1 MKNNPAGASPN
12 TELNKLIREAKAGSQ
27 KAFEELLC
35 RYAPL
40 LDSMTARYL
49 TGELSGQDRED
60 LHQEAVLGFY
70 RALMRYDL
78 DQDKVQF
85 GLFAKECIRNGLISS
100 LRVLKRQAQ
109 ILLLDDDP
117 SSDAQAPSSDN
128 PASRIMEE
136 EAYRQL
142 YGQIRRQLS
151 PYENRI
157 WWLYLSGRT
166 AKEIAALVEKDE
178 RSVQNA
184 IYRIRKKLRATIPN
198 T

>member
-1 MKNNPAGASPN
+1 MKNNPEKASSN
-12 TELNKLIREAKAGSQ
+12 TELNDLIREAKKGSQ

-40 LDSMTARYL
+40 LDSMTERYH
-49 TGELSGQDRED
+49 TGEFSGQDRED
-60 LHQEAVLGFY
+60 FHQEAVLGFY

-78 DQDKVQF
+78 EQDKVQF
-85 GLFAKECIRNGLISS
+85 GLFAKECIRNGLISN
-100 LRVLKRQAQ
+100 LRVLRRQAS
-109 ILLLDDDP
+109 IVLLDDDP
-117 SSDAQAPSSDN
+117 VPDAQAPLSDD
-128 PASRIMEE
+128 PASRILEE
-136 EAYRQL
+136 EAYRSL

-166 AKEIAALVEKDE
+166 AKEISTLVEKDE

-184 IYRIRKKLRATIPN
+184 IYRIRKKLRATIPY